1 MDNCCDS
8 PNTGDHRE
16 MTLTEIMT
24 PDMANFGGN
33 VHGGAI
39 LKLMD
44 RVAYACA
51 SRYSGFYTVT
61 LSVDYVL
68 FKQPIK
74 VGELVTFYASVNH
87 VGHTSMEVGIRVVS
101 EEISTGIKRHTNTS
115 YFTMVAMDD
124 NHKPCR
130 VKALSMRDDNDT
142 RRSHNAELRKKL
154 RKDYQEK
161 HLQGKK

>member
-1 MDNCCDS
+1 MDHCCDT

-16 MTLTEIMT
+16 VTMTEIMT

-39 LKLMD
+39 LQLMD

-68 FKQPIK
+68 FKQAIR

-87 VGHTSMEVGIRVVS
+87 VGKTSMEVGIRVVS
-101 EEISTGIKRHTNTS
+101 EEISSGIKRHTNTS
-115 YFTMVAMDD
+115 YFTMVAMDEK
-124 NHKPCR
+124 HKPCK
-130 VKALSMRDDNDT
+130 VKPLKLRNDNDT
-142 RRSHNAELRKKL
+142 RRSKNAELRKSL
-154 RKDYQEK
+154 RKDYQDK
-161 HLQGKK
+161 HLQGKR

>member
-1 MDNCCDS
+1 MSNS
-8 PNTGDHRE
+8 THPNDKDPRLVI
-16 MTLTEIMT
+16 MTEIMT

-51 SRYSGFYTVT
+51 TRYSGHYCVT

-74 VGELVTFYASVNH
+74 VGELVSFYACVNF
-87 VGHTSMEVGIRVVS
+87 VGRTSMEVGIRVES
-101 EEISTGIKRHTNTS
+101 EDITSRQRRHTNTS
-115 YFTMVAMDD
+115 YFTMIAMDEK
-124 NHKPCR
+124 HKPTA
-130 VKALSMRDDNDT
+130 VEPLVMRNENDE
-142 RRSHNAELRKKL
+142 RRSKNAQLRKQL
-154 RKDYQEK
+154 RTDYLQK
-161 HLQGKK
+161 HGQGKH